1 LLNYCSRKYL
11 LQQLQKNIIFNIQF
25 LTGLTHEIM
34 KYLYF
39 YVMNTSVPFVVSDVS
54 KQDMFFKKEEEKEK
68 CHPNSS
74 F

>member
-1 LLNYCSRKYL
+1 
-11 LQQLQKNIIFNIQF
+11 
-25 LTGLTHEIM
+25 M